1 MKLLSRLKQ
10 DIATLKTLSGPR
22 KREFIW
28 DYYKLPIGLVL
39 CAVALVVITLAFDFS
54 RGDTVM
60 YATCFS
66 AARM

>member
-28 DYYKLPIGLVL
+28 EDVYKRQGW
-39 CAVALVVITLAFDFS
+39 
-54 RGDTVM
+54 
-60 YATCFS
+60 
-66 AARM
+66 